1 MFNLMTL
8 YIDDA
13 AVLSAPD
20 LSYRYLEDNEGGNY
34 QTANSSGL
42 IQLTANQTVTPYI
55 RVVDDTS
62 VNLRDGARF
71 FGYLVGQENKMS
83 ISQALTELGIT
94 EWVLR
99 GEPTTEDEFNEM
111 FRKVTGAD
119 SNGSAIESSK
129 PSDWGT
135 TWSAVKAKADE
146 LKAAEPM
153 RLLREERNRLI
164 AETDWWA
171 SSDLAGSMSGARTAY
186 REALRDITKSATSLD
201 DVTWPTKPE

>member
-1 MFNLMTL
+1 
-8 YIDDA
+8 
-13 AVLSAPD
+13 
-20 LSYRYLEDNEGGNY
+20 
-34 QTANSSGL
+34 
-42 IQLTANQTVTPYI
+42 
-55 RVVDDTS
+55 
-62 VNLRDGARF
+62 
-71 FGYLVGQENKMS
+71 MS
-83 ISQALTELGIT
+83 ISQALTQLGLT

-99 GEPTTEDEFNEM
+99 GETTTEDEFNEM

-153 RLLREERNRLI
+153 KLLREERNRLI

-171 SSDLAGSMSGARTAY
+171 SSDL
-186 REALRDITKSATSLD
+186 SLIHI
-201 DVTWPTKPE
+201 